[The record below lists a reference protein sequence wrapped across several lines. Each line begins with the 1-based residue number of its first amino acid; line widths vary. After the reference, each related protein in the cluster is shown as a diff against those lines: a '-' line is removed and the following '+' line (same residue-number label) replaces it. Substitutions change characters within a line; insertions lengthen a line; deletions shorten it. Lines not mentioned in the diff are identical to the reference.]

1 MDEAL
6 RRAYLAA
13 MDIPVWIPRSEED
26 VFARPNITRMTPTP
40 QPPAVG
46 DTATRS
52 AGPVMKPRVP
62 ASSAPRVSAAGVAA
76 TAPSAP
82 RSSTPRSA
90 SASALAFGFVRC
102 GATLLV
108 DASGLSPRSSDLARA
123 ICLAAERQKLP
134 AETQDFIWPPRG
146 APMVAAEARD
156 ALLARIDK
164 FGGEALERLLLLG
177 EAPAMLLFGWDTG
190 QWSARP
196 VAPQRVEG
204 LAPEVLL
211 LPSLHEM
218 LGSVEAKRLAWAHLR
233 ASSVFRA

>member
-6 RRAYLAA
+6 RRAYLGA

-26 VFARPNITRMTPTP
+26 VFARPNVTRMPPTS

-46 DTATRS
+46 DAATRS
-52 AGPVMKPRVP
+52 AGPVVK
-62 ASSAPRVSAAGVAA
+62 PRVSAPGVAA

-82 RSSTPRSA
+82 RSSMPRSA
-90 SASALAFGFVRC
+90 NASALAFGFVRC

-108 DASGLSPRSSDLARA
+108 DASGLSSRSSDLARA
-123 ICLAAERQKLP
+123 VCFVAERQKLP
-134 AETQDFIWPPRG
+134 VETQDFIWPPRG

-164 FGGEALERLLLLG
+164 FGGEALQRLLLLG
-177 EAPAMLLFGWDTG
+177 EAPALLLLGWDTG

-204 LAPEVLL
+204 LEPEVLL

-218 LGSVEAKRLAWAHLR
+218 LGSVEAKRLAWVHLR